1 MKPNSTAT
9 DKQPVSIS
17 IRSCACWKIA
27 VHFHIF
33 INRNYTTASR
43 PVAVSRERRPTP
55 TNSQGV
61 AESREVS
68 PDPPLLQPGPPQLA
82 QPDPSQLPRPSL
94 DALRGHRRPRRCGR
108 GRSGA
113 ARSAPHECAAG
124 TAAPRR
130 GSVPPSAEPPPRT
143 RAPVPRPSPDR
154 RSRPS
159 GAPGGAEERRGNGG
173 GGRPPEPGRGGA
185 VGAGGRALPA
195 ALPPAALG
203 GRAVPAAAR
212 RLFLLLLISSSSSS
226 SSWPLRRGGCGRS
239 GGAMSGAAAAKS
251 EKLDEAQALAR
262 SCAGRPDFQ
271 PCDGLSLCATHSHG
285 RCFRLHWCCHLG
297 WCHCE

>member
-1 MKPNSTAT
+1 M
-9 DKQPVSIS
+9 
-17 IRSCACWKIA
+17 
-27 VHFHIF
+27 HFHIWLLTKIIPQPLVPPLSPGSRGRVPPRHNPLSKSCRERRGLPRSCF
-33 INRNYTTASR
+33 SAARSTPARSTRPSPASSPFSGHAPGPP
-43 PVAVSRERRPTP
+43 PVAV
-55 TNSQGV
+55 
-61 AESREVS
+61 
-68 PDPPLLQPGPPQLA
+68 L
-82 QPDPSQLPRPSL
+82 
-94 DALRGHRRPRRCGR
+94 
-108 GRSGA
+108 RSGPLA
-113 ARSAPHECAAG
+113 APHVRAAG
-124 TAAPRR
+124 TAAPQR
-130 GSVPPSAEPPPRT
+130 GRVPPSAEPPPRT
-143 RAPVPRPSPDR
+143 RTPVPRAGPPLSALGSAGR
-154 RSRPS
+154 RPKAAGERRRPRS
-159 GAPGGAEERRGNGG
+159 GAGA
-173 GGRPPEPGRGGA
+173 GRGGA

-212 RLFLLLLISSSSSS
+212 RLFLLLLISSSSS